1 MDLLKFLP
9 NKTCVDKLKQ
19 CNEITPFSETI
30 LKFGEN
36 PATGRK
42 YTEDERNDKLKQLD
56 NLCSYETLEVQK
68 CCDSKNKLYNGIDY
82 RKLNKRGKRIIKN
95 GEVIGYELCNP
106 KHQEDCD
113 ENYKVLNQKDLCRLS
128 NNVDKLKDESLP
140 PSTKIY
146 DLIPDCYSSLCSNSR
161 SVPFIYDTMVVE
173 TDHSEELKMLKSV
186 RDDNL
191 DDLNDYYND
200 VGIEKI
206 NEPLHNGYPG
216 NTILHESIS
225 YGADKCIDFILTLDV
240 DLELKNK
247 DGNTPIHL
255 AVLSENEYLT
265 YRLIKLGAKLDK
277 RNNLGDSVLHSAVR
291 GGNLKIVNLI
301 ICHNGN
307 LLSKNKLGETALHT
321 SLVGPK
327 KDLKIIMSLVAG
339 GSDLLT
345 TNNNGHNLMKSF
357 SVFRRTPK
365 NEAIRTYIQQQ
376 VYLRHKEK
384 YNEIIKEQPE
394 LSFIET
400 VDSKT
405 GKKVDLR
412 KYKFDTLEIEMPT
425 KDIQNSSLY
434 FDKRKYPTKIFEGDN
449 KNIEGFTSNNETN
462 GENNQLEE
470 LEALEKGL
478 DLKSCDTMCVFK
490 YSSIALLIILVLF
503 LVLKLKK

>member
-9 NKTCVDKLKQ
+9 NKTCVDNLKQ
-19 CNEITPFSETI
+19 CNEIQPFSETI

-36 PATGRK
+36 PATGLK
-42 YTEDERNDKLKQLD
+42 YTEDDRKDKLKQLD

-68 CCDSKNKLYNGIDY
+68 CCDAKNKLYNGVDY
-82 RKLNKRGKRIIKN
+82 RKINKRGKKIIKN
-95 GEVIGYELCNP
+95 GEVIGYEMCNP
-106 KHQEDCD
+106 NYQDDCD
-113 ENYKVLNQKDLCRLS
+113 LNYELLNPKDLCRLS
-128 NNVDKLKDESLP
+128 NNVDKLKDNSLP
-140 PSTKIY
+140 ERTKLY
-146 DLIPDCYSSLCSNSR
+146 DLVPDCYSSLCSNSR
-161 SVPFIYDTMVVE
+161 SVPFIYDPMTVA
-173 TDHSEELKMLKSV
+173 TDHSEELKMLKSA

-191 DDLNDYYND
+191 DDLTNYYNEI
-200 VGIEKI
+200 GIEKI

-277 RNNLGDSVLHSAVR
+277 RNNLGDTVLHSAVR

-301 ICHNGN
+301 IYHNGN

-327 KDLKIIMSLVAG
+327 KDIKIIMSLIVG

-345 TNNNGHNLMKSF
+345 TNNNGDNLMKSF
-357 SVFRRTPK
+357 SIFRKTPK

-384 YNEIIKEQPE
+384 YTEIIKEHPE

-400 VDSKT
+400 VDLKT
-405 GKKVDLR
+405 GKKEELK
-412 KYKFDTLEIEMPT
+412 KYKLDTLEIDMPT
-425 KDIQNSSLY
+425 KDISNSSLY
-434 FDKRKYPTKIFEGDN
+434 FDKKKSPSKIFKCNN
-449 KNIEGFTSNNETN
+449 KNNIEGFTSNDTN
-462 GENNQLEE
+462 GESNQLEE
-470 LEALEKGL
+470 LEALERQL

>member
-113 ENYKVLNQKDLCRLS
+113 ENYKVLNPKDLCRLS

-140 PSTKIY
+140 GATKIY

-161 SVPFIYDTMVVE
+161 SVPFIYDPMTVE

-191 DDLNDYYND
+191 DDLTNYFNN

-301 ICHNGN
+301 IYHNGN

-384 YNEIIKEQPE
+384 YTEIIKEHPE

-400 VDSKT
+400 VDSQT
-405 GKKVDLR
+405 GKKVDLK

-425 KDIQNSSLY
+425 KDISNSSLY

-449 KNIEGFTSNNETN
+449 NNIEGFTSNDNT
-462 GENNQLEE
+462 GEGNQLEE
-470 LEALEKGL
+470 LEALERRL

-503 LVLKLKK
+503 LFLKLKK

>member
-1 MDLLKFLP
+1 MDLLKVLP

-19 CNEITPFSETI
+19 CNEITPFSESI

-42 YTEDERNDKLKQLD
+42 YTEDERNDKLEQLN

-68 CCDSKNKLYNGIDY
+68 CCDSNNKLYDGIDY

-106 KHQEDCD
+106 EYQEDCD
-113 ENYKVLNQKDLCRLS
+113 KNYKLLNPKDLCRLS
-128 NNVDKLKDESLP
+128 NNVDKLKDDNLP
-140 PSTKIY
+140 ASTKIY
-146 DLIPDCYSSLCSNSR
+146 DIVPDCYSSLCNNSR
-161 SVPFIYDTMVVE
+161 SVPFIYDPMTVE
-173 TDHSEELKMLKSV
+173 NDHSEELKMLKSV

-191 DDLNDYYND
+191 DDLNKYYNNI
-200 VGIEKI
+200 GIEKI
-206 NEPLHNGYPG
+206 NQTLHNGYPG

-240 DLELKNK
+240 NLELKNK

-301 ICHNGN
+301 IYHNGN

-327 KDLKIIMSLVAG
+327 KDLKIIMSLVVG
-339 GSDLLT
+339 GSNLLT

-376 VYLRHKEK
+376 VYLRHKET
-384 YNEIIKEQPE
+384 YTEIIKEHPE

-405 GKKVDLR
+405 GDKIPLK

-425 KDIQNSSLY
+425 KDISNSSLY
-434 FDKRKYPTKIFEGDN
+434 FDKKKYPEKIFEGDN
-449 KNIEGFTSNNETN
+449 NNIEGFTSNNET
-462 GENNQLEE
+462 GEGNQLEE
-470 LEALEKGL
+470 LEALEKQL

-490 YSSIALLIILVLF
+490 YSTIALLIILVVF